1 MRVELPKEKVF
12 PMPFRFWLILAVS
25 IILPFFS
32 GMHPAIFVFWL
43 IGLWG
48 VTARR
53 GTTLRSADQKMF
65 RYYSIYG
72 IPLGSWEPIIPNA
85 AVVILGEQQSVRQTS
100 YAGVM
105 RYQEREGVTLYLVN
119 ASHRVKLMLARV
131 ASRDEL
137 DPYLKVLEEEF
148 NLKLVRF
155 SPAISAKTK
164 ARRKRG

>member
-1 MRVELPKEKVF
+1 
-12 PMPFRFWLILAVS
+12 MPFRFWLILAVS

-65 RYYSIYG
+65 RYYSVYG
-72 IPLGSWEPIIPNA
+72 IPLGSWEPIVPNA

-105 RYQEREGVTLYLVN
+105 RYQEREGFALYLVN
-119 ASHRVKLMLARV
+119 GSHREKVLLARV
-131 ASRDEL
+131 AVRDEL
-137 DPYLKVLEEEF
+137 DAYVKVLEEEF

-164 ARRKRG
+164 GRRKR

>member
-12 PMPFRFWLILAVS
+12 PMPFRFWLILMVS

-164 ARRKRG
+164 ARRKR

>member
-1 MRVELPKEKVF
+1 MRVEFPKEKVF

-25 IILPFFS
+25 IILPIFS

-65 RYYSIYG
+65 RYYSVYG
-72 IPLGSWEPIIPNA
+72 IPLGSWEPIVPNA

-105 RYQEREGVTLYLVN
+105 RYQEREGFALYLVN
-119 ASHRVKLMLARV
+119 GSHREKVLLARV
-131 ASRDEL
+131 AVRDEL
-137 DPYLKVLEEEF
+137 DAYVKVLEEEF

-164 ARRKRG
+164 ARRKR

>member
-1 MRVELPKEKVF
+1 MRVELPKDKVF

-25 IILPFFS
+25 IILPIFS

-65 RYYSIYG
+65 RYYSVYG
-72 IPLGSWEPIIPNA
+72 IPLGSWEPIVPNA

-105 RYQEREGVTLYLVN
+105 RYQEREGFALYLVN
-119 ASHRVKLMLARV
+119 GSHREKVLLARV
-131 ASRDEL
+131 AVRDEL
-137 DPYLKVLEEEF
+137 DAYVKVLEEEF

-164 ARRKRG
+164 ARRKR

>member
-1 MRVELPKEKVF
+1 
-12 PMPFRFWLILAVS
+12 MPFRFWLILAVS

-53 GTTLRSADQKMF
+53 GTTLLSADQKRF
-65 RYYSIYG
+65 RYYSVYG
-72 IPLGSWEPIIPNA
+72 IPLGSWEPIVPNA

-105 RYQEREGVTLYLVN
+105 RYQEREGFALYLVN
-119 ASHRVKLMLARV
+119 GSHREKVLLARV
-131 ASRDEL
+131 AVRDEL
-137 DPYLKVLEEEF
+137 DAYVKVLEEEF

-164 ARRKRG
+164 ARRKR

>member
-1 MRVELPKEKVF
+1 
-12 PMPFRFWLILAVS
+12 MPFRFWLILAVS

-65 RYYSIYG
+65 RYYSVYG
-72 IPLGSWEPIIPNA
+72 IPLGSWEPIVPNA

-105 RYQEREGVTLYLVN
+105 RYQEREGFALYLVN
-119 ASHRVKLMLARV
+119 GSHREKVLLARV
-131 ASRDEL
+131 AVRDEL
-137 DPYLKVLEEEF
+137 DAYVKVLEEEF

-164 ARRKRG
+164 ARRKR

>member
-53 GTTLRSADQKMF
+53 GTTLRSAGQKMF

-164 ARRKRG
+164 ARRKR

>member
-48 VTARR
+48 VTAQR

-65 RYYSIYG
+65 RYYYVYG
-72 IPLGSWEPIIPNA
+72 IPLGSWEPIVPNA

-105 RYQEREGVTLYLVN
+105 RYQEREGFALYLVN
-119 ASHRVKLMLARV
+119 ASHREKVLLARV
-131 ASRDEL
+131 IRRDEL
-137 DPYLKVLEEEF
+137 DAYVKVLEEEF

-164 ARRKRG
+164 GRRKR

>member
-25 IILPFFS
+25 IILPIFS

-65 RYYSIYG
+65 RYYSVYG
-72 IPLGSWEPIIPNA
+72 IPLGSWEPIVPNA

-105 RYQEREGVTLYLVN
+105 RYQEREGFALYLVN
-119 ASHRVKLMLARV
+119 GSHREKVLLARV
-131 ASRDEL
+131 AVRDEL
-137 DPYLKVLEEEF
+137 DAYVKVLEEEF
-148 NLKLVRF
+148 KLKLVRF

-164 ARRKRG
+164 ARRKR

>member
-1 MRVELPKEKVF
+1 
-12 PMPFRFWLILAVS
+12 
-25 IILPFFS
+25 
-32 GMHPAIFVFWL
+32 MHPAIFVFWL

-164 ARRKRG
+164 ARRKR

>member
-12 PMPFRFWLILAVS
+12 PMPFRFWLILTVS

-53 GTTLRSADQKMF
+53 GTTLRSTDQKMF
-65 RYYSIYG
+65 RYYSVYG
-72 IPLGSWEPIIPNA
+72 IHLGSWEPITPNA
-85 AVVILGEQQSVRQTS
+85 GVVVLGEQQSVRQTS

-105 RYQEREGVTLYLVN
+105 RYQEHTGVALYLVN
-119 ASHRVKLMLARV
+119 ASHREKVLLARV
-131 ASRDEL
+131 VKRDEL
-137 DPYLKVLEEEF
+137 DPYVKVLEEEF
-148 NLKLVRF
+148 KLKLVRF

-164 ARRKRG
+164 ARRKR

>member
-1 MRVELPKEKVF
+1 
-12 PMPFRFWLILAVS
+12 MPFRFWLILAVS

-65 RYYSIYG
+65 RYYSVYG
-72 IPLGSWEPIIPNA
+72 IPLGSWEPIVPNA

-105 RYQEREGVTLYLVN
+105 RYQEREGFALYLVN
-119 ASHRVKLMLARV
+119 GSHREKVLLALVIR
-131 ASRDEL
+131 RDEL
-137 DPYLKVLEEEF
+137 DAYVKVLEEEF

-164 ARRKRG
+164 GRRKR

>member
-137 DPYLKVLEEEF
+137 DPYMKVLEEEF

-164 ARRKRG
+164 ARRKR

>member
-1 MRVELPKEKVF
+1 
-12 PMPFRFWLILAVS
+12 MPFRFWLILAVS
-25 IILPFFS
+25 IILPIFS

-65 RYYSIYG
+65 RYYSVYG
-72 IPLGSWEPIIPNA
+72 IPLGSWEPIVPNA

-105 RYQEREGVTLYLVN
+105 RYQEREGFALYLVN
-119 ASHRVKLMLARV
+119 GSHREKVLLARV
-131 ASRDEL
+131 AVRDEL
-137 DPYLKVLEEEF
+137 DAYVKVLEEEF

-164 ARRKRG
+164 GRRKR

>member
-1 MRVELPKEKVF
+1 
-12 PMPFRFWLILAVS
+12 MPFRFWLILAVS
-25 IILPFFS
+25 IILPIFS

-65 RYYSIYG
+65 RYYSVYG
-72 IPLGSWEPIIPNA
+72 IPLGSWEPIVPNA

-105 RYQEREGVTLYLVN
+105 RYQEREGFALYLVN
-119 ASHRVKLMLARV
+119 GSHREKVLLARV
-131 ASRDEL
+131 AVRDEL
-137 DPYLKVLEEEF
+137 DAYVKVLEEEF
-148 NLKLVRF
+148 KLKLVRF

-164 ARRKRG
+164 ARRKR

>member
-12 PMPFRFWLILAVS
+12 PRPFRFWLILAVS

-32 GMHPAIFVFWL
+32 GMHPAICVFWL
-43 IGLWG
+43 TGLCG

-53 GTTLRSADQKMF
+53 GTTLRRADQKMF
-65 RYYSIYG
+65 RYYSVYG
-72 IPLGSWEPIIPNA
+72 IPLGSWEPIVPNV

-105 RYQEREGVTLYLVN
+105 RYQEREGIALYLVN
-119 ASHRVKLMLARV
+119 ASHREKVLLARV
-131 ASRDEL
+131 AVRDEL
-137 DPYLKVLEEEF
+137 DSYVKVLEEEF
-148 NLKLVRF
+148 SLKLVRY

-164 ARRKRG
+164 ARRKR

>member
-1 MRVELPKEKVF
+1 
-12 PMPFRFWLILAVS
+12 MPFRFWLILAVS
-25 IILPFFS
+25 IILPIFS

-65 RYYSIYG
+65 RYYSVYG
-72 IPLGSWEPIIPNA
+72 IPLGSWEPIVPNA

-105 RYQEREGVTLYLVN
+105 RYQEREGFALYLVN
-119 ASHRVKLMLARV
+119 GSHREKVLLARV
-131 ASRDEL
+131 AVRDEL
-137 DPYLKVLEEEF
+137 DAYVKVLEEEF

-164 ARRKRG
+164 ARRKR

>member
-12 PMPFRFWLILAVS
+12 PMPFRFWLILTVS

-164 ARRKRG
+164 ARRKR

>member
-25 IILPFFS
+25 IILPIFS

-65 RYYSIYG
+65 RYYSVYG
-72 IPLGSWEPIIPNA
+72 IPLGSWEPIVPNA
-85 AVVILGEQQSVRQTS
+85 AVVILGEQQSVRQIS

-105 RYQEREGVTLYLVN
+105 RYQEREGFALYLVN
-119 ASHRVKLMLARV
+119 GSHREKVLLARV
-131 ASRDEL
+131 AVRDEL
-137 DPYLKVLEEEF
+137 DAYVKVLEEEF
-148 NLKLVRF
+148 KLKLVRF

-164 ARRKRG
+164 ARRKR

>member
-48 VTARR
+48 VTAQR

-65 RYYSIYG
+65 RYYSVYG
-72 IPLGSWEPIIPNA
+72 IPLGSWEPIVPNA

-105 RYQEREGVTLYLVN
+105 RYQEREGFALYLVN
-119 ASHRVKLMLARV
+119 GSHREKVLLARV
-131 ASRDEL
+131 AVRDEL
-137 DPYLKVLEEEF
+137 DAYVKVLEEEF

-164 ARRKRG
+164 ARRKR

>member
-1 MRVELPKEKVF
+1 
-12 PMPFRFWLILAVS
+12 MPFRFWLILAVS

-32 GMHPAIFVFWL
+32 AMHPAIFVFWL

-48 VTARR
+48 VNARR

-65 RYYSIYG
+65 RYYSVYG
-72 IPLGSWEPIIPNA
+72 IPLGSWEPIVPNA
-85 AVVILGEQQSVRQTS
+85 AVVILGEQQFVRQTS

-105 RYQEREGVTLYLVN
+105 RYQEREGFALYLVN
-119 ASHRVKLMLARV
+119 ASHREKVLLARV
-131 ASRDEL
+131 LRRDEL
-137 DPYLKVLEEEF
+137 DAYVKVLEEEF

-164 ARRKRG
+164 GRRKR

>member
-25 IILPFFS
+25 IILPIFS

-48 VTARR
+48 VTAQR

-65 RYYSIYG
+65 RYYSVYG
-72 IPLGSWEPIIPNA
+72 IPLGSWEPIVPNA

-105 RYQEREGVTLYLVN
+105 RYQEREGFALYLVN
-119 ASHRVKLMLARV
+119 GSHREKVLLARV
-131 ASRDEL
+131 AVRDEL
-137 DPYLKVLEEEF
+137 DAYVKVLEEEF
-148 NLKLVRF
+148 KLKLVRF

-164 ARRKRG
+164 ARRKR

>member
-1 MRVELPKEKVF
+1 
-12 PMPFRFWLILAVS
+12 
-25 IILPFFS
+25 
-32 GMHPAIFVFWL
+32 
-43 IGLWG
+43 
-48 VTARR
+48 
-53 GTTLRSADQKMF
+53 MF

-164 ARRKRG
+164 ARRKR